1 MIQINGRKGMKKR
14 FKGRILALFLGITL
28 LFFSY
33 QELSGTIDD
42 VADTEIQRIM
52 IFIERYN
59 FQMSNHLRFRIA
71 KEIYWITSRDPNL
84 DIPLLCGLITH
95 ESAGTW
101 DPKIVSPAGAV
112 GLMQVLPSTAREIL
126 ISSFSDLDRD
136 KKNEDFSE
144 AFLYEVL
151 SDPISNI
158 RIGSR
163 YLSFLIDRNG
173 LTLGL
178 MAYYM
183 GERKMKSLLKKMEGE
198 LPLGSKRYLSS
209 IFQFYQVWFAEVV

>member
-1 MIQINGRKGMKKR
+1 MKKR

-33 QELSGTIDD
+33 QELSGTGDD

-71 KEIYWITSRDPNL
+71 QEIYWITSRDPNL
-84 DIPLLCGLITH
+84 DIPLLCALITH

-144 AFLYEVL
+144 ALLYEVL

>member
-1 MIQINGRKGMKKR
+1 MKKK

-33 QELSGTIDD
+33 QELSGTGDD

-71 KEIYWITSRDPNL
+71 QEIYWITSRDPNL
-84 DIPLLCGLITH
+84 DIPLLCALITH

-136 KKNEDFSE
+136 KKNGDFSE

-183 GERKMKSLLKKMEGE
+183 GERKMKSLLKKMERE

>member
-1 MIQINGRKGMKKR
+1 MKKR

-33 QELSGTIDD
+33 QELSGTGDD

-71 KEIYWITSRDPNL
+71 QEIYWITSRDPNL
-84 DIPLLCGLITH
+84 DIPLLCALITH

-136 KKNEDFSE
+136 KKNEDFPE
-144 AFLYEVL
+144 ALLYEAL

-163 YLSFLIDRNG
+163 YLSSLIDRNG

-198 LPLGSKRYLSS
+198 LSLGSKRYLSS